1 MTRDFRDAADAGEQL
16 ARLVPAE
23 FDYVVAVLPT
33 SEVIAQ
39 KVAEGLQVP
48 MLGLTRVLTEDDSAP
63 VHIELHLDGVPTT
76 SRLVIVDDAVETG
89 RTSVAIANAL
99 KAAGY
104 EAITLAVPVCPR
116 DSEYLVRDHFEQI
129 IAVVRPLMRR
139 SLSWHY
145 DEVPGNG

>member
-1 MTRDFRDAADAGEQL
+1 MARDFRDAADAGEQL

-23 FDYVVAVLPT
+23 FEYVVAVLPT
-33 SEVIAQ
+33 SDVIAH
-39 KVAEGLQVP
+39 KVAEALHVP
-48 MLGLTRVLTEDDSAP
+48 MLGLTRILTGDEGEP
-63 VHIELHLDGVPTT
+63 VRIELHLDGVSTE

-89 RTSVAIANAL
+89 RTSVAISSAL

-104 EAITLAVPVCPR
+104 KSISLAVPVCPR
-116 DSEYLVRDHFEQI
+116 DSEYVVRDHFEQI